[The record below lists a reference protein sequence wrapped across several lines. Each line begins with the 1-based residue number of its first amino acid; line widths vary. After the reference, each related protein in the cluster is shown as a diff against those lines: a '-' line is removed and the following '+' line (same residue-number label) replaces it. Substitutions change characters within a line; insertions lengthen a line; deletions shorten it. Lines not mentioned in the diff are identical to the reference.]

1 MQNSYLLEALSREH
15 RETLLAEAGR
25 RRLAVA
31 AAPGRA
37 RPALARR
44 LAHALRPTQ
53 TPPALVC
60 GVCID

>member
-1 MQNSYLLEALSREH
+1 MDNLYLLEALSREH
-15 RETLLAEAGR
+15 RDTLLAEAGR
-25 RRLAVA
+25 RRLAAA
-31 AAPGRA
+31 AAPGRV
-37 RPALARR
+37 RPA